1 MQAASVNR
9 ADLDNLYPRW
19 QFTRLFLGLRR
30 PRVRRLGLDVAG
42 VVEAVGPDVT
52 RFAIGDRVFGDL
64 FAYGQSA
71 FSEYVCAAEK
81 AFDAMPAGLAFEDA
95 AALPHS
101 AILAIQGLR
110 VRSGRTVGPG
120 DKVLIVGA
128 SGNVGPFAV
137 QIARSRG
144 AAVTGV
150 ASTAKL
156 DFVRSLGADRV
167 IDYTTTDPARTG
179 DRYDWI
185 LDADAHLSMLRWR
198 SALRPGGTYVALGGP
213 VGWFLRSA
221 IQSPALRLLTRE
233 SMGMML
239 WWKPFHAPDVETL
252 KAMTDSGSLKP
263 RIDRR
268 FRLDDVVEA
277 LRYVDA
283 GSARGKVIVTP

>member
-1 MQAASVNR
+1 
-9 ADLDNLYPRW
+9 
-19 QFTRLFLGLRR
+19 
-30 PRVRRLGLDVAG
+30 
-42 VVEAVGPDVT
+42 VEAVGPDVT

-71 FSEYVCAAEK
+71 FSEYVCAAEN
-81 AFDAMPAGLAFEDA
+81 AFGAMPAGLAFEDA

-137 QIARSRG
+137 QIATSRG
-144 AAVTGV
+144 ADVTGV

-185 LDADAHLSMLRWR
+185 LDTDAHLSMLRWR
-198 SALRPGGTYVALGGP
+198 GALRPGGT
-213 VGWFLRSA
+213 
-221 IQSPALRLLTRE
+221 
-233 SMGMML
+233 
-239 WWKPFHAPDVETL
+239 
-252 KAMTDSGSLKP
+252 
-263 RIDRR
+263 
-268 FRLDDVVEA
+268 
-277 LRYVDA
+277 
-283 GSARGKVIVTP
+283 